1 MSIEEIVRKLLEDAQ
16 QGTLPF
22 VEEAAP
28 IIDLD
33 TATEW
38 EINEAIEAAAKVTDA
53 NHPPFIPLPR
63 RIRTNVAGSA
73 RIASGS
79 KRRRSHQ

>member
-1 MSIEEIVRKLLEDAQ
+1 MIRQIGTAMSTEEIVRKLLEDAQ

-38 EINEAIEAAAKVTDA
+38 EIDEAIEAAARVTDA
-53 NHPPFIPLPR
+53 NHPEFTPPSPR
-63 RIRTNVAGSA
+63 RSP
-73 RIASGS
+73 GS
-79 KRRRSHQ
+79 KQKRIPR

>member
-1 MSIEEIVRKLLEDAQ
+1 MIRQIGIAMSTEEIVRKLLEDAQ

-38 EINEAIEAAAKVTDA
+38 EIDEAIEAAARVTDA
-53 NHPPFIPLPR
+53 NRPE
-63 RIRTNVAGSA
+63 
-73 RIASGS
+73 
-79 KRRRSHQ
+79 SHTPVPS